1 MRKYEPFDTLQAAV
15 GYLTRQG
22 YRQGDDGEWRRDS
35 WHRQANPAHWK
46 CVQLLKTWLSGAG
59 E

>member
-15 GYLTRQG
+15 GYLVRQG

-35 WHRQANPAHWK
+35 WHAVLTR
-46 CVQLLKTWLSGAG
+46 LKNGTYRVHTI
-59 E
+59 